1 MKRARNPVSLPGI
14 LKGIPRGFDAKPIWA
29 QINVTWRC
37 NLHCHYCTEYDNS
50 KGDVPASAIYA
61 RIDRCKELGVIHTDL
76 IGGEPLLH
84 PDIFPL
90 MRHVVRSGMSTGMTT
105 NGFLLSE
112 DKLDALIDLGMGRI
126 QISVDCLN
134 PSPETPKSLR
144 TLRNKI
150 DMVARRGLWFFVAA
164 VLCPETLDEVI
175 PLAEH
180 CFELGVPIFFSLV
193 HERGRLQPGPLDQRY
208 LEKLRWLRQ
217 KKREGKPISNPYYLI
232 RYFERALAGQPMQW
246 TCLGGN
252 KAFYVSPEGDFHYCY
267 HVAPLRPFA
276 EVTAQDIRSL
286 RGHKGCED
294 GCGVDCMIRTSL
306 PFSRRTW
313 VIGHEIAERVR
324 GLGSRLGRARS
335 KSTAPTNEPADPAR
349 RTSG

>member
-1 MKRARNPVSLPGI
+1 
-14 LKGIPRGFDAKPIWA
+14 
-29 QINVTWRC
+29 
-37 NLHCHYCTEYDNS
+37 
-50 KGDVPASAIYA
+50 
-61 RIDRCKELGVIHTDL
+61 
-76 IGGEPLLH
+76 
-84 PDIFPL
+84 
-90 MRHVVRSGMSTGMTT
+90 
-105 NGFLLSE
+105 
-112 DKLDALIDLGMGRI
+112 MGRI

-306 PFSRRTW
+306 PFSRRSW

-335 KSTAPTNEPADPAR
+335 KSMAPSNASTTPTR
-349 RTSG
+349 RT

>member
-1 MKRARNPVSLPGI
+1 
-14 LKGIPRGFDAKPIWA
+14 
-29 QINVTWRC
+29 
-37 NLHCHYCTEYDNS
+37 
-50 KGDVPASAIYA
+50 
-61 RIDRCKELGVIHTDL
+61 
-76 IGGEPLLH
+76 
-84 PDIFPL
+84 
-90 MRHVVRSGMSTGMTT
+90 MTT

-252 KAFYVSPEGDFHYCY
+252 KAFYVSPKGDFHYCY

-306 PFSRRTW
+306 PFSRRSW

-335 KSTAPTNEPADPAR
+335 KSMAPSNASTTPTR
-349 RTSG
+349 RT